1 MVGLT
6 LKSLVVVAALS
17 ATVAMAWAETA
28 GPAVPAVDGT
38 AAGELGA
45 QKSAERPD
53 EQSVE
58 SRPLGS
64 VRGGSGA
71 KPATG
76 AATGAATGG
85 AKNHRDAD
93 KGAGNT
99 KADSLWSGIA
109 GPLVAVL
116 GLIGIVAGVVALVM
130 RGRGGLSASWSGG
143 RRAPAG
149 ILEVLGRYPLSRSQ
163 TLVLLKVDRRVLL
176 LSQTKAGRLGAMQ
189 TATLCE
195 ITEPEEVASILT
207 KVNEAEQNS
216 LASRFSSVLRTLDRE
231 AAEKIETVE
240 APALSRRAAPVM
252 LPGSVAHG
260 GPVGRVVRAGGE
272 MTGAQAAASI
282 RSRLQAIRVGGAA

>member
-1 MVGLT
+1 MVGLCV
-6 LKSLVVVAALS
+6 KSLVVAAALS
-17 ATVAMAWAETA
+17 AAGASARAETV
-28 GPAVPAVDGT
+28 GPAVPSAAEGT

-45 QKSAERPD
+45 QRSGEGLGEK
-53 EQSVE
+53 SVE
-58 SRPLGS
+58 ARPLGS
-64 VRGGSGA
+64 VRGGSVA
-71 KPATG
+71 KPAAG
-76 AATGAATGG
+76 V
-85 AKNHRDAD
+85 AKSQRDAD
-93 KGAGNT
+93 KSAGNAKT
-99 KADSLWSGIA
+99 DSLWSGIA

-116 GLIGIVAGVVALVM
+116 GLIGILAGVFAMVL

-207 KVNEAEQNS
+207 KVNESEQNS

-240 APALSRRAAPVM
+240 APTLSRRAAPM
-252 LPGSVAHG
+252 LLPQSVSPVIRPARVGS
-260 GPVGRVVRAGGE
+260 E